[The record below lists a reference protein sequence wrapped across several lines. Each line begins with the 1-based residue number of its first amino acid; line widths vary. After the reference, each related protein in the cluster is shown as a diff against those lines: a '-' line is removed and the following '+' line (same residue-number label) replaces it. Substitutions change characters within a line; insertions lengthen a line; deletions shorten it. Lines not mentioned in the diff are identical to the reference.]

1 MVAKILCPTDGTD
14 HGMTG
19 VVKAAELSRLT
30 SAPLTICIVNVAH
43 GGARGPTI
51 NHWPHEEV
59 QAMLDAAVSKAA
71 AEGALGVSKVELLAR
86 EPGPAIVA
94 YADQEGFDQI
104 VMGTGDK
111 HGVKRLVLGSV
122 AAEVAGSAHCSV
134 MVAR

>member
-1 MVAKILCPTDGTD
+1 MAGKILCPTDGTD
-14 HGMTG
+14 HGMVG
-19 VVKAAELSRLT
+19 IDKAAELSGLT
-30 SAPLTICIVNVAH
+30 GKSLTICIVNVAH

-59 QAMLDAAVSKAA
+59 QAMLAA
-71 AEGALGVSKVELLAR
+71 AEARARTGGAKDVSSVELVSR

-111 HGVKRLVLGSV
+111 TGVKRLVLGSV
-122 AAEVAGSAHCSV
+122 AAAVAGSAHCSV
-134 MVAR
+134 TVAR